1 VPIVLLNNQHPSKFV
16 HSVTID
22 NIDGGY
28 QATRHL
34 IQLGHRRIAYLGDR
48 FGLESDTERFKGFHT
63 AMAEAGLRTPKA
75 HIARGDGK
83 ADGGRERAAELLALK
98 DRPSAIF
105 CYNDMTTLGVMEQ
118 AAKMRMRVPRDLSVV
133 GFDDLFFAAS
143 LQPPLTTIRQPKKE
157 LGQRAMEL
165 LMALLKGEQAEK
177 TIVIQGELVLRAS
190 TARPYQS
197 ISAGKNSA
205 TRSR

>member
-1 VPIVLLNNQHPSKFV
+1 
-16 HSVTID
+16 
-22 NIDGGY
+22 
-28 QATRHL
+28 
-34 IQLGHRRIAYLGDR
+34 
-48 FGLESDTERFKGFHT
+48 
-63 AMAEAGLRTPKA
+63 
-75 HIARGDGK
+75 
-83 ADGGRERAAELLALK
+83 
-98 DRPSAIF
+98 
-105 CYNDMTTLGVMEQ
+105 MEQ

-133 GFDDLFFAAS
+133 GFDDLFFASS

-177 TIVIQGELVLRAS
+177 TIVIPGELVLRAS

-197 ISAGKNSA
+197 ISTGKNSA